1 MKVVLFCGGL
11 GMRLRDS
18 QENLPKPMMPIGY
31 RPILWHVMKYYAHL
45 VYWHFILCLG
55 YRRDGVKHY
64 FRTYDECVSNDFV
77 LSEGGKKLELL
88 ESDISDWRITFVDTG
103 INSSIGERLKA
114 VERHVAGE
122 EEFLANY
129 SDGLT
134 DLPLAAQLEHFRRH
148 GAIAGFVSVKPDI
161 SYHFV
166 TARNGGTVTNLVDIG
181 CGGTV
186 LRLAEAT
193 PPPEFDWIV
202 FSGDGPR
209 ADEARCGA
217 SLFLRSA
224 GPARVV
230 VKNFRDGFFP
240 YVGGSIKEYFEELKR
255 PPAPDVIFTHYRG
268 DRHQDHRLISE
279 LTWNTFRDQ
288 LILEYEVPKYDGDLG
303 TPNCYVPLDG
313 SHRRDRPQVRG
324 AGPTGAV

>member
-45 VYWHFILCLG
+45 GHRDFILCLG
-55 YRRDGVKHY
+55 YRGDVVKHY

-166 TARNGGTVTNLVDIG
+166 TARNGGTVTTLADIG
-181 CGGTV
+181 QTGLRINGGYFVFRREIFSYLRQGDDLVTGAFQRLLPLNRLLAYRYDGFWQSMDTFKDKQRLDEMYARGDAPWEV
-186 LRLAEAT
+186 WKRTAPAETAVAGRLPLRL
-193 PPPEFDWIV
+193 
-202 FSGDGPR
+202 PR
-209 ADEARCGA
+209 AGR
-217 SLFLRSA
+217 R
-224 GPARVV
+224 
-230 VKNFRDGFFP
+230 
-240 YVGGSIKEYFEELKR
+240 
-255 PPAPDVIFTHYRG
+255 
-268 DRHQDHRLISE
+268 
-279 LTWNTFRDQ
+279 Q
-288 LILEYEVPKYDGDLG
+288 LH
-303 TPNCYVPLDG
+303 
-313 SHRRDRPQVRG
+313 SH
-324 AGPTGAV
+324 

>member
-1 MKVVLFCGGL
+1 MLGL
-11 GMRLRDS
+11 PLARGPDAPLR
-18 QENLPKPMMPIGY
+18 
-31 RPILWHVMKYYAHL
+31 V
-45 VYWHFILCLG
+45 LCLG
-55 YRRDGVKHY
+55 AHAD
-64 FRTYDECVSNDFV
+64 
-77 LSEGGKKLELL
+77 
-88 ESDISDWRITFVDTG
+88 DI
-103 INSSIGERLKA
+103 E
-114 VERHVAGE
+114 
-122 EEFLANY
+122 
-129 SDGLT
+129 
-134 DLPLAAQLEHFRRH
+134 
-148 GAIAGFVSVKPDI
+148 
-161 SYHFV
+161 
-166 TARNGGTVTNLVDIG
+166 IG

-255 PPAPDVIFTHYRG
+255 QPAPDVIFTHYRG

-303 TPNCYVPLDG
+303 SPNCYVPLDDPTCRKKTRHLCDAFG
-313 SHRRDRPQVRG
+313 SQRERRWFTEETFRG
-324 AGPTGAV
+324 LMRLRGVECGAPDGLAEAFYAHKLVLHAAFGERR